1 MSKEW
6 YYIND
11 IESFVNSARK
21 LVFKFFGETDNS
33 LIKPDSSI
41 ESLCQNM
48 TEEELKEMDSSLPY
62 SESLLIVQ
70 QFAKKQINRKK
81 EERYCITDEILQ
93 SIIEAL
99 NSRMV
104 SNILHHLVNTGI
116 LESGYDAELGDF
128 IFWVK
133 EENDHENQ
141 KPETD

>member
-1 MSKEW
+1 MSKRW
-6 YYIND
+6 YVIND
-11 IESFVNSARK
+11 VEDFTNNARQ
-21 LVFKFFGETDNS
+21 LVFKFFGETDNTP
-33 LIKPDSSI
+33 IKPTDTT
-41 ESLCQNM
+41 ESLVNKM
-48 TEEELKEMDSSLPY
+48 TEEELKEMDSSLPF

-70 QFAKKQINRKK
+70 QFAKKQINKQKK
-81 EERYCITDEILQ
+81 ERYCITDDILQ

-104 SNILHHLVNTGI
+104 SNILLHLVSTGI
-116 LESGYDAELGDF
+116 LESGFDAELGDF

>member
-1 MSKEW
+1 MSKKW
-6 YYIND
+6 YVIND
-11 IESFVNSARK
+11 VEDFTNSARQ
-21 LVFKFFGETDNS
+21 LVFKFFGETDTPKS
-33 LIKPDSSI
+33 TDTP
-41 ESLCQNM
+41 ESVLYAM
-48 TEEELKEMDSSLPY
+48 SEEEIKEMDSSLPY
-62 SESLLIVQ
+62 NESLLIVQ
-70 QFAKKQINRKK
+70 QFAKKQVNKKK

-128 IFWVK
+128 IFWIK
-133 EENDHENQ
+133 EENDNQNQ